1 MNSLIFFGYLQKS
14 EWGIGEQNEE
24 NDGNAG
30 IRMEMMRIRGIR
42 VGKQGIG
49 MERPE
54 IWVEIRGIRG
64 GNSGNQGENR
74 IGVEMM
80 SKNCGKGK

>member
-1 MNSLIFFGYLQKS
+1 MNSLIFFGYLQKP

-24 NDGNAG
+24 NDENSG
-30 IRMEMMRIRGIR
+30 IRMEMMRMRGIR

-49 MERPE
+49 MEMPE
-54 IWVEIRGIRG
+54 IRVEIRGIRG

-74 IGVEMM
+74 TGVEMM